1 MKPEEAIERIK
12 YDMAMMTFNPMTG
25 EDTPL
30 WLLSGDERQSY
41 EAWESAI
48 EALKEVQQ
56 YREIG
61 TVEECREA
69 VEKQK
74 PKRCN
79 VTKDNFQIFYYCPQ
93 CNHNIRTEYNRGSWL
108 GKKSK
113 YCSDCGQAI
122 QWNYLEGME
131 DERN

>member
-1 MKPEEAIERIK
+1 MKPEEAIEWIK

-41 EAWESAI
+41 EAWERAI

-74 PKRCN
+74 PKKPVLRN
-79 VTKDNFQIFYYCPQ
+79 DNGKLRKSCPV
-93 CNHNIRTEYNRGSWL
+93 CGCFFSPLSRSCP
-108 GKKSK
+108 K
-113 YCSDCGQAI
+113 CGQAI
-122 QWNYLEGME
+122 LQENK
-131 DERN
+131 DD